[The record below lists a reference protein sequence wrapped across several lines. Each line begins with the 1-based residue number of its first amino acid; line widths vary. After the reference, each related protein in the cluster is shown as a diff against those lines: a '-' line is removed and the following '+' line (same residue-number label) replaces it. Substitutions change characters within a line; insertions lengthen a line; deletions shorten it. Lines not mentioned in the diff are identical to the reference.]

1 MEGSIVSERLVV
13 VSNRVAV
20 ATDKKAQTGGLAVA
34 LQDALK
40 VHGGIWFGW
49 SGKTKSRTA
58 MSPKITQAG
67 NVEFAT
73 LDLGKA
79 DFDDYYNGYAN
90 RALWPLFHYR
100 LDLTNFTNQN
110 YAGYFRVNSMFA
122 SKLAPMLKP
131 DDLVWI
137 HDYHMIPLAEELRRA
152 GINSRIGFFLH
163 TPFPAAEILTALPS
177 HANLVRSLC
186 AYDLVGFQ
194 TENDL
199 RSFQDYIRHEAH
211 GTIGENGVISAY
223 GRTLVAKVFPIGIDT
238 EEFAHAAQHAARN
251 TEVRRLRESRRER
264 TLMIGVDRLDYS
276 KGLVERFDA
285 FALMLDRYPS
295 ERGAVSL
302 LQIAPPT
309 RSEVPEYQDIR
320 TELETHAGGIN
331 GRFAEFDWM
340 PIRYLNKSYN
350 RNTLAGFFRE
360 SRVGLVTPLRDGM
373 NLVAKEYVAAQN
385 PLDPGVLVLSRFA
398 GAARELSSALIVN
411 PFDLD
416 GTAEA
421 MARALSMPLEE
432 RIERWRDMMAVI
444 SGNTLSDW
452 RDSFISDLKAV
463 KR

>member
-1 MEGSIVSERLVV
+1 MTGRLVV
-13 VSNRVAV
+13 VSNRVAI

-34 LQDALK
+34 LQDALST
-40 VHGGIWFGW
+40 HGGIWFGW

-58 MSPKITQAG
+58 MSPKIVESG
-67 NVEFAT
+67 NVTFAT
-73 LDLGKA
+73 LDLGKD

-100 LDLTNFTNQN
+100 LDLTSFTKLN

-152 GINSRIGFFLH
+152 EIGCRIGFFLH

-177 HANLVRSLC
+177 HVNLVRSLC

-199 RSFQDYIRHEAH
+199 RSFHDYIIHEAR
-211 GTIGENGVISAY
+211 GTVAEDGTVSAY
-223 GRTLVAKVFPIGIDT
+223 GRKMVARVYPIGIDAD
-238 EEFAHAAQHAARN
+238 EFSHAAQQAGRAP
-251 TEVRRLRESRRER
+251 EVRRLRESRRDR

-285 FALMLDRYPS
+285 FALMIERYPS
-295 ERGAVSL
+295 ERGSVSL

-309 RSEVPEYQDIR
+309 RSEVPEYQHIR

-331 GRFAEFDWM
+331 GRYAEFDWM

-360 SRVGLVTPLRDGM
+360 CRVGLVTPLRDGM

-385 PLDPGVLVLSRFA
+385 PLDPGVLILSRFA

-416 GTAEA
+416 STAEA
-421 MARALSMPLEE
+421 MARSLSMPLEE
-432 RIERWRDMMAVI
+432 RIDRWRDMMAVV
-444 SGNTLSDW
+444 SSNTLTVW
-452 RDSFISDLKAV
+452 RDSFLGDLRTV
-463 KR
+463 GS